1 MVGCAFV
8 VCLNISQCAYILTK
22 ARVDLSRAALPLQN
36 KKTRITVVCWFHKTS
51 YIRIRIRNKTD
62 SDKQDP

>member
-22 ARVDLSRAALPLQN
+22 ARVDMSRAALPLQN
-36 KKTRITVVCWFHKTS
+36 KKVSWFHKTS
-51 YIRIRIRNKTD
+51 YPRIRNKKN